1 MTREDTLPTRPMPK
15 APTTK
20 VDFNSLKA
28 PAGYVPGLGRGA
40 AGFTTRSD
48 IGPARAGGLDALK
61 AGAPGSK
68 AGGDEESALDDTKF
82 DEFMGNDAGV
92 FATGEYDEDDKE
104 ADAVWESVDN
114 FMDERRREAREK
126 RLKEELERY
135 RAENP
140 KITEQ
145 FADLKRKLA
154 DVSVDEWEAIP
165 DIGDYTLK
173 KPRRMERF
181 APVPDSLLARAAA
194 DAAAATG
201 GAAGSARALDP
212 NSGLASVGG
221 LGGLAT
227 PMGGAASTVSDLTAI
242 GTGRGTVLG
251 LKLDRMADSVSGQTV
266 VDPKGYLTDLKSI
279 KISTDAEISD
289 IKKARHLLKSVIQTN
304 PRHAPG
310 WIAAARLEEVAGK
323 VADARKLVMQGCEL
337 CPNSEDIWLEAARL
351 QTPENAK
358 ALLARGVAQLPES
371 TKLWM
376 AAAKLETDDTA
387 KARVLRKALE
397 RIPTSVRLWK
407 AAVELAEEDDAR
419 ILLSRAVECCPQ
431 AVELWLALA
440 RLETYDNARKV
451 LNNARKAVPTE
462 PAIWITAAK
471 LEEANG
477 ADQAQVDKIVG
488 RAIKSLSTNGV
499 VIHRDAWI
507 KEAENAERSQPAP
520 HTATCR
526 AIVRSVCGLG
536 VDAADLEATLVADAE
551 EAGKRGSVETARA
564 LYAQAL
570 ASFPSQAHIWRQAAQ
585 LEKAHG
591 SRAQLDELLRRAV
604 QFCPQ
609 AEVLWLMAAKE
620 AWLGGDVD
628 GARAILAR
636 AFAANPD
643 SEQIWLAAFK
653 LEFENNEPERARALL
668 AKARENEAASSYPR
682 VWMKSAIV
690 ERELGDTAREKSLL
704 EEGIR
709 RFPAFE
715 KFYLMLGQL
724 EQRAGNTDAARAAFR
739 NGLARCPN
747 SIPLWRS
754 AARLEEEGGGGGAA
768 AGAAAAGPSGTSTTP
783 ATATPAAAP
792 SGNVARARALLEQA
806 RLRNPHTPELWL
818 AAIRTEQRAGNEKA
832 ADSVLAKA
840 LQDCPTSGILWA
852 EAISL
857 APRPARRTKATDALK
872 RCDNDPH
879 VVAAVA
885 QLFWAD
891 RKVDKAR
898 SWFNRAVT
906 LNPDIGDH
914 WALYYKFECQF
925 GSPEQQ
931 AQVSQRCV
939 TAEPHHGERWCR
951 VSKDVR
957 NAHQPVEVLLRRCV
971 ADLDALP
978 PP

>member
-28 PAGYVPGLGRGA
+28 PSGY
-40 AGFTTRSD
+40 
-48 IGPARAGGLDALK
+48 
-61 AGAPGSK
+61 APGSK
-68 AGGDEESALDDTKF
+68 AGGNEESALDETKF

-92 FATGEYDEDDKE
+92 FASTGEYDEDDKE
-104 ADAVWESVDN
+104 ADAVWEQVDN

-154 DVSVDEWEAIP
+154 DVSSEEWEAIP
-165 DIGDYTLK
+165 EIGDYTVK
-173 KPRRMERF
+173 KRRVERF

-194 DAAAATG
+194 EATG
-201 GAAGSARALDP
+201 AGGSKQAIDP
-212 NSGLASVGG
+212 ASGLASVGFG
-221 LGGLAT
+221 GLTTPLGGAT
-227 PMGGAASTVSDLTAI
+227 STVSDLTAI

-323 VADARKLVMQGCEL
+323 LVDARKLIMQGCEL

-351 QTPENAK
+351 QTPDNAK

-440 RLETYDNARKV
+440 RLETYENARKV

-471 LEEANG
+471 LEEAHG
-477 ADQAQVDKIVG
+477 AEQGTVDKIVG

-507 KEAENAERSQPAP
+507 KEAENAERSTPSP
-520 HTATCR
+520 HVLTCR
-526 AIVRSVCGLG
+526 AIVKNVCSLG
-536 VDAADLEATLVADAE
+536 VDAADLEATITADAE
-551 EAGKRGSVETARA
+551 ESAKRGSVETARA

-570 ASFPSQAHIWRQAAQ
+570 ATFPSQAHIWRAAAS
-585 LEKAHG
+585 LEKSHG
-591 SRAQLDELLRRAV
+591 TRAQLDELLRRAV
-604 QFCPQ
+604 TFCPQ

-628 GARAILAR
+628 GSRAILAR

-690 ERELGDTAREKSLL
+690 ERELGDADKERQLL

-709 RFPAFE
+709 RFPTFE

-724 EQRAGNTDAARAAFR
+724 EQRAGNVDGARTAYR

-747 SIPLWRS
+747 CIPLWRS
-754 AARLEEEGGGGGAA
+754 AARLEEEAGGG
-768 AGAAAAGPSGTSTTP
+768 
-783 ATATPAAAP
+783 
-792 SGNVARARALLEQA
+792 VARARALLEQA
-806 RLRNPHTPELWL
+806 RLRNPHSPELWL

-832 ADSVLAKA
+832 AEVALAKA
-840 LQDCPTSGILWA
+840 LQDCPTSGPLWA
-852 EAISL
+852 EAIAA
-857 APRPARRTKATDALK
+857 APRPARRSKATDALK

-891 RKVDKAR
+891 RKVEKAR

-906 LNPDIGDH
+906 LNPDLGDH
-914 WALYYKFECQF
+914 WAHFYKFECQF
-925 GSPEQQ
+925 GTQEQQ
-931 AQVSQRCV
+931 AEVSSRCV
-939 TAEPHHGERWCR
+939 AAEPHHGERWVR
-951 VSKDVR
+951 VAKDIK
-957 NAHQPVEVLLRRCV
+957 NAHQPTDVVLRRTV
-971 ADLDALP
+971 QDIDTLP

>member
-48 IGPARAGGLDALK
+48 IGPARAGGIDALK
-61 AGAPGSK
+61 GAPGSK
-68 AGGDEESALDDTKF
+68 AGEGEDPNLDENKF

-92 FATGEYDEDDKE
+92 FAATGEYDEDDKE
-104 ADAVWESVDN
+104 ADAVWEGVDN
-114 FMDERRREAREK
+114 FMDERRRVRAGARQPPASG
-126 RLKEELERY
+126 RR
-135 RAENP
+135 RRGGWA
-140 KITEQ
+140 ITEQ
-145 FADLKRKLA
+145 FADLKRQLA
-154 DVSVDEWEAIP
+154 DVKYEEWESIP
-165 DIGDYTLK
+165 EMGDYTLK
-173 KPRRMERF
+173 KQRRLERF

-194 DAAAATG
+194 DVAGGTAA
-201 GAAGSARALDP
+201 GAAKSLDP
-212 NSGLASVGG
+212 SSGLASS

-242 GTGRGTVLG
+242 GEGCGGGGRGG
-251 LKLDRMADSVSGQTV
+251 GRGRGRWRRGWQEYANAKE
-266 VDPKGYLTDLKSI
+266 GYLTDLKSI

-323 VADARKLVMQGCEL
+323 LPEARKLVMQGCEL

-351 QTPENAK
+351 QTPDNAK

-376 AAAKLETDDTA
+376 AAAKLEADDTA

-407 AAVELAEEDDAR
+407 AAVELAAEDDAR

-440 RLETYDNARKV
+440 RLETYENARKV

-462 PAIWITAAK
+462 PAIWVTAAK
-471 LEEANG
+471 LEEAHG
-477 ADQAQVDKIVG
+477 ADQDTVDKIVG
-488 RAIKSLSTNGV
+488 KALKSLSANGV

-507 KEAENAERSQPAP
+507 KEAENCERSSPPQLV
-520 HTATCR
+520 TAR
-526 AIVRSVCGLG
+526 AIVRCVAGLG
-536 VDAADLEATLVADAE
+536 VDPVDLEATLVADAE
-551 EAGKRGSVETARA
+551 EAAKRGAVETARA

-570 ASFPSQAHIWRQAAQ
+570 ATFPSQAQIWRAAAA

-591 SRAQLDELLRRAV
+591 SRAALDELLKRAV
-604 QFCPQ
+604 TFCPQ
-609 AEVLWLMAAKE
+609 SEVLWLMAAKE

-636 AFAANPD
+636 AFASNPD
-643 SEQIWLAAFK
+643 SEAIWLAAFK
-653 LEFENNEPERARALL
+653 VEFENNEPERARALL
-668 AKARENEAASSYPR
+668 AKARENEAANGYPR
-682 VWMKSAIV
+682 VWMKSALV
-690 ERELGDTAREKSLL
+690 ERELGDGAKERALL

-724 EQRAGNTDAARAAFR
+724 EARPGGGGAEAARAAYR
-739 NGLARCPN
+739 AGLARCPD

-754 AARLEEEGGGGGAA
+754 AARLEEEA
-768 AGAAAAGPSGTSTTP
+768 
-783 ATATPAAAP
+783 
-792 SGNVARARALLEQA
+792 GNVARARALLEQA
-806 RLRNPHTPELWL
+806 RLKNPKSAELWL

-832 ADSVLAKA
+832 ADTALAKA
-840 LQDCPTSGILWA
+840 LQDCPTSGPLWA
-852 EAISL
+852 EAISM
-857 APRPARRTKATDALK
+857 APRPARKTKATDALK

-891 RKVDKAR
+891 RKVEKAR

-914 WALYYKFECQF
+914 WAQFYKFECQF
-925 GSPEQQ
+925 GTPEQQ
-931 AQVSQRCV
+931 ADVSSRCAA
-939 TAEPHHGERWCR
+939 AEPHHGERWCR
-951 VSKDVR
+951 VSKDTR
-957 NAHQPVEVLLRRCV
+957 NAHQPPEVLLRRTV
-971 ADLDALP
+971 ADIDTLP

>member
-28 PAGYVPGLGRGA
+28 PSGYVPGLGRGA

-61 AGAPGSK
+61 GGAPGSK
-68 AGGDEESALDDTKF
+68 AGGGDEESALDDTKF

-92 FATGEYDEDDKE
+92 FAATGEYDEDDKE
-104 ADAVWESVDN
+104 ADAVWETVDN

-145 FADLKRKLA
+145 FADLKRKLS
-154 DVSVDEWEAIP
+154 DVSYEEWEAIP
-165 DIGDYTLK
+165 DIGDYTIK
-173 KPRRMERF
+173 KQRRMERF

-194 DAAAATG
+194 EAAAG
-201 GAAGSARALDP
+201 GAAGAAKSLDP

-221 LGGLAT
+221 LSGLAT
-227 PMGGAASTVSDLTAI
+227 PMGGATSTVSDLTAI

-323 VADARKLVMQGCEL
+323 LADARKLIMQGCEL

-351 QTPENAK
+351 QTPDNAK

-440 RLETYDNARKV
+440 RLETYENARKV

-477 ADQAQVDKIVG
+477 ADQTQVDKIVG
-488 RAIKSLSTNGV
+488 RAIKSLGANGV
-499 VIHRDAWI
+499 VVHRDAWM

-520 HTATCR
+520 HVATCR
-526 AIVRSVCGLG
+526 AIVRCVHGLG

-551 EAGKRGSVETARA
+551 EAAKRGSVETARA
-564 LYAQAL
+564 LYDMAL
-570 ASFPSQAHIWRQAAQ
+570 TTFPSQAHIWRAAAQ
-585 LEKAHG
+585 LEKSHG

-604 QFCPQ
+604 TFCPQ

-628 GARAILAR
+628 GSRAILAR

-682 VWMKSAIV
+682 VWMKSALV
-690 ERELGDTAREKSLL
+690 ERELGDVARERELL

-709 RFPAFE
+709 RFPGFE
-715 KFYLMLGQL
+715 KLYLMLGQL
-724 EQRAGNTDAARAAFR
+724 EQRCGNTDGARVAYR
-739 NGLARCPN
+739 NGLARCTA

-754 AARLEEEGGGGGAA
+754 AARLEEE
-768 AGAAAAGPSGTSTTP
+768 AG
-783 ATATPAAAP
+783 
-792 SGNVARARALLEQA
+792 GNVGRARALLDQA
-806 RLRNPHTPELWL
+806 RLKNPKTEALWL

-832 ADSVLAKA
+832 ADSTLAKA
-840 LQDCPTSGILWA
+840 LQDCPTSGLLWA
-852 EAISL
+852 EAISM

-891 RKVDKAR
+891 RKVEKAR

-914 WALYYKFECQF
+914 WAHFYKFECQF
-925 GSPEQQ
+925 GTPEQQ
-931 AQVSQRCV
+931 AEVSSRC
-939 TAEPHHGERWCR
+939 TAAEPHHGERWCR
-951 VSKDVR
+951 VSKDPR
-957 NAHQPVEVLLRRCV
+957 NAHQPVEVLLRRTV
-971 ADLDALP
+971 QDLDSMP

>member
-1 MTREDTLPTRPMPK
+1 
-15 APTTK
+15 
-20 VDFNSLKA
+20 
-28 PAGYVPGLGRGA
+28 
-40 AGFTTRSD
+40 
-48 IGPARAGGLDALK
+48 
-61 AGAPGSK
+61 
-68 AGGDEESALDDTKF
+68 
-82 DEFMGNDAGV
+82 MGNDAGV

-104 ADAVWESVDN
+104 ADAVWEQIDN

-126 RLKEELERY
+126 RMKEELERY

-145 FADLKRKLA
+145 FADLKRKLSE
-154 DVSVDEWEAIP
+154 VSYDEWESIP
-165 DIGDYTLK
+165 EIGDYTIK
-173 KPRRMERF
+173 KQRRMERF

-194 DAAAATG
+194 EAGAQ
-201 GAAGSARALDP
+201 GAAGAAKSIDP
-212 NSGLASVGG
+212 NSGLASVGAFS
-221 LGGLAT
+221 GLAT
-227 PMGGAASTVSDLTAI
+227 PMGGATSTVSDLTAI

-323 VADARKLVMQGCEL
+323 LADARKLAMQGCEL
-337 CPNSEDIWLEAARL
+337 CPNSEDMWLEAARL
-351 QTPENAK
+351 QTPDNAK

-440 RLETYDNARKV
+440 RLETYENARKV

-462 PAIWITAAK
+462 PAIWVTAAK

-477 ADQAQVDKIVG
+477 AEQGQVDKIVA

-499 VIHRDAWI
+499 VIHRDAWV
-507 KEAENAERSQPAP
+507 KEAENAERTQPP
-520 HTATCR
+520 MVATCR
-526 AIVRSVCGLG
+526 AIVKAVCGLG

-551 EAGKRGSVETARA
+551 ECAKRGSVETARA
-564 LYAQAL
+564 LYAVAL
-570 ASFPSQAHIWRQAAQ
+570 ATFPGQASIWRQAAA

-591 SRAQLDELLRRAV
+591 SREQLDELLRKAV
-604 QFCPQ
+604 TFCPQ

-620 AWLGGDVD
+620 CWLGGDVD

-643 SEQIWLAAFK
+643 SEAIWLAAFK

-682 VWMKSAIV
+682 VWMKSAVV
-690 ERELGDTAREKSLL
+690 ERELGDAAQERALL

-709 RFPAFE
+709 RFPTFE

-724 EQRAGNTDAARAAFR
+724 EQRAGNVEGARTAYR
-739 NGLARCPN
+739 SGLARCPG
-747 SIPLWRS
+747 SVPLWRS
-754 AARLEEEGGGGGAA
+754 AARLEEGA
-768 AGAAAAGPSGTSTTP
+768 GQ
-783 ATATPAAAP
+783 
-792 SGNVARARALLEQA
+792 VARARALLEQA
-806 RLRNPHTPELWL
+806 RLRNPKTPELWL
-818 AAIRTEQRAGNEKA
+818 AAVRTEQRAGNDKA

-840 LQDCPTSGILWA
+840 LQDCPASGVLWA
-852 EAISL
+852 EAIAL
-857 APRPARRTKATDALK
+857 APRPTRRSKATDALK
-872 RCDNDPH
+872 RCDNDPF

-891 RKVDKAR
+891 RKVEKAR

-906 LNPDIGDH
+906 LNPDVGDH
-914 WALYYKFECQF
+914 WAHFYKFECQF
-925 GSPEQQ
+925 GTPEQQ
-931 AQVSQRCV
+931 AEVSSRCV
-939 TAEPHHGERWCR
+939 AAEPHHGERWCR
-951 VSKDVR
+951 VAKDVK
-957 NAHQPVEVLLRRCV
+957 NAHLPVEVLLRRCV
-971 ADLDALP
+971 QDLDTQGP
-978 PP
+978 P

>member
-28 PAGYVPGLGRGA
+28 PSGYVPGLGRGA

-61 AGAPGSK
+61 GGNPSSPLSFPFRKAPGSK
-68 AGGDEESALDDTKF
+68 AGGDNEEALDDTKF

-92 FATGEYDEDDKE
+92 FAATGEYDEDDKE
-104 ADAVWESVDN
+104 ADAVWETVDN

-145 FADLKRKLA
+145 FADLKRKLTE
-154 DVSVDEWEAIP
+154 VSYEEWESIP
-165 DIGDYTLK
+165 EIGDYTIK
-173 KPRRMERF
+173 KQRRMERF

-194 DAAAATG
+194 EAASAS
-201 GAAGSARALDP
+201 AAGGSLAKSLDP

-221 LGGLAT
+221 GLNGLAT
-227 PMGGAASTVSDLTAI
+227 PMGGATSTVSDLTAI

-251 LKLDRMADSVSGQTV
+251 LKLDRMADSVTGQTV

-323 VADARKLVMQGCEL
+323 LADARKLIMQGCEL

-351 QTPENAK
+351 QTPDNAK

-440 RLETYDNARKV
+440 RLETYENARKV

-477 ADQAQVDKIVG
+477 AEQGQVDKIVA

-499 VIHRDAWI
+499 VIHRDAWM
-507 KEAENAERSQPAP
+507 KEAENAERSTPAP
-520 HTATCR
+520 HVLTCR
-526 AIVRSVCGLG
+526 AIVRTVYSLG

-551 EAGKRGSVETARA
+551 DAAKRGSVETARA
-564 LYAQAL
+564 LYSQAL
-570 ASFPSQAHIWRQAAQ
+570 TTFPSQPHIWRQAAQ
-585 LEKAHG
+585 LEKGHG

-628 GARAILAR
+628 GSRAILAR

-690 ERELGDTAREKSLL
+690 ERELGDAGKERALL

-709 RFPAFE
+709 RFPTFE

-724 EQRAGNTDAARAAFR
+724 EQRCGSTDGARVVYR
-739 NGLARCPN
+739 WGR
-747 SIPLWRS
+747 
-754 AARLEEEGGGGGAA
+754 EGGTEGGGR
-768 AGAAAAGPSGTSTTP
+768 GTICQVGMGKEERLG
-783 ATATPAAAP
+783 AP
-792 SGNVARARALLEQA
+792 SWRGRRRNGPNRKEGGVLKSTGGLGSLL
-806 RLRNPHTPELWL
+806 LMLLSPPHPP
-818 AAIRTEQRAGNEKA
+818 
-832 ADSVLAKA
+832 S
-840 LQDCPTSGILWA
+840 
-852 EAISL
+852 
-857 APRPARRTKATDALK
+857 PRF
-872 RCDNDPH
+872 
-879 VVAAVA
+879 VVPQVE
-885 QLFWAD
+885 
-891 RKVDKAR
+891 KAR

-914 WALYYKFECQF
+914 WAHFYKFECQF
-925 GSPEQQ
+925 GTPEQQ
-931 AQVSQRCV
+931 ADVSSRCAA
-939 TAEPHHGERWCR
+939 AEPHHGERWCR
-951 VSKDVR
+951 VSKDPR
-957 NAHQPVEVLLRRCV
+957 NAHQPVEVLLRRTV
-971 ADLDALP
+971 QDLDSLP

>member
-1 MTREDTLPTRPMPK
+1 MPK

-28 PAGYVPGLGRGA
+28 PVGYVPGLGRGA

-48 IGPARAGGLDALK
+48 IGPARAGGIDALK
-61 AGAPGSK
+61 QAGQAPGSK
-68 AGGDEESALDDTKF
+68 KGGDDESALDETKF

-104 ADAVWESVDN
+104 ADAVWEKIDN

-154 DVSVDEWEAIP
+154 DVRADEWEAIP
-165 DIGDYTLK
+165 EIGDYTLK
-173 KPRRMERF
+173 KQKRMEKF

-194 DAAAATG
+194 EASTAG
-201 GAAGSARALDP
+201 GVNKSIDP

-221 LGGLAT
+221 LGGIQT

-251 LKLDRMADSVSGQTV
+251 LKLDRMADSVTGQTV

-323 VADARKLVMQGCEL
+323 LVDARKLVMQGCEL

-351 QTPENAK
+351 QTPDNAK

-440 RLETYDNARKV
+440 RLETYENARKV

-477 ADQAQVDKIVG
+477 ANQEQLDKIVG
-488 RAIKSLSTNGV
+488 RALKSLSANGV

-507 KEAENAERSQPAP
+507 KEAENAERSQPSA
-520 HTATCR
+520 HVGTCR
-526 AIVRSVCGLG
+526 AIVRCVHCMG
-536 VDAADLEATLVADAE
+536 VDAADLEGTLVADAE
-551 EAGKRGSVETARA
+551 ESLKRGSVETARA
-564 LYAQAL
+564 MYAQAL
-570 ASFPSQAHIWRQAAQ
+570 ATFPSQPHIWRQAAQ

-591 SRAQLDELLRRAV
+591 SREQLDELLRRSV

-609 AEVLWLMAAKE
+609 AETLWLMAAKE
-620 AWLGGDVD
+620 AWMGGDVD

-690 ERELGDTAREKSLL
+690 ERELGEKGRERELL

-709 RFPAFE
+709 RFPSFD
-715 KFYLMLGQL
+715 KLHLMLGQL
-724 EQRAGNTDAARAAFR
+724 EQRCGNTDAARAAFR

-754 AARLEEEGGGGGAA
+754 AARLEEE
-768 AGAAAAGPSGTSTTP
+768 AG
-783 ATATPAAAP
+783 
-792 SGNVARARALLEQA
+792 GNVARARALLDQA
-806 RLRNPHTPELWL
+806 RLKNPKNDELWL
-818 AAIRTEQRAGNEKA
+818 TAIRTEQRAGNEKA
-832 ADSVLAKA
+832 ADTVLAKA
-840 LQDCPTSGILWA
+840 LQDCPTSGPLWA
-852 EAISL
+852 EAISM
-857 APRPARRTKATDALK
+857 APRPARKTKATDALK
-872 RCDNDPH
+872 RCDNDPF

-891 RKVDKAR
+891 RKVEKAR

-906 LNPDIGDH
+906 LSPDIGDH
-914 WALYYKFECQF
+914 WAHFYKFECQF
-925 GSPEQQ
+925 GTPEQQ
-931 AQVSQRCV
+931 AEVSSRC
-939 TAEPHHGERWCR
+939 AAADPHHGERWCR
-951 VSKDVR
+951 VSKDLK
-957 NAHQPVEVLLRRCV
+957 NAHQGAEVLLRRCV
-971 ADLDALP
+971 QDLDTLP

>member
-48 IGPARAGGLDALK
+48 IGPARAGGMDALK
-61 AGAPGSK
+61 GGAPGSK
-68 AGGDEESALDDTKF
+68 AGEGEDANLDETKF
-82 DEFMGNDAGV
+82 DEFMGNDAGM
-92 FATGEYDEDDKE
+92 FAATGEYDEDDKE
-104 ADAVWESVDN
+104 ADAVWEGVDN

-126 RLKEELERY
+126 RMKEELERY

-145 FADLKRKLA
+145 FADLKRQLA
-154 DVSVDEWEAIP
+154 DVKYEEWEAIP
-165 DIGDYTLK
+165 EMGDYTLK
-173 KPRRMERF
+173 KQRRMERF

-194 DAAAATG
+194 DVAGGTAA
-201 GAAGSARALDP
+201 GAAKSLDP
-212 NSGLASVGG
+212 SSGLASS

-323 VADARKLVMQGCEL
+323 LPEARKLVMQGCEL

-351 QTPENAK
+351 QTPDNAK

-376 AAAKLETDDTA
+376 AAARLEGDDTA

-407 AAVELAEEDDAR
+407 AAVELAAEDDAR

-440 RLETYDNARKV
+440 RLETYENARKV

-462 PAIWITAAK
+462 PAIWVTAAK
-471 LEEANG
+471 LEEAHG
-477 ADQAQVDKIVG
+477 ADQDTVDKIVG
-488 RAIKSLSTNGV
+488 KALKSLSANGV

-507 KEAENAERSQPAP
+507 KEAENAERSVPPQLV
-520 HTATCR
+520 TAR
-526 AIVRSVCGLG
+526 AIVRCVAGLG
-536 VDAADLEATLVADAE
+536 VDPVDLEATLTADAE
-551 EAGKRGSVETARA
+551 EAAKRGSVETARA

-570 ASFPSQAHIWRQAAQ
+570 ATFPSQAQIWRAAAA

-591 SRAQLDELLRRAV
+591 SRGALDELLRRAV
-604 QFCPQ
+604 TFCPQ
-609 AEVLWLMAAKE
+609 SEVLWLMAAKE

-636 AFAANPD
+636 AFASNPD
-643 SEQIWLAAFK
+643 SEAIWLAAFK
-653 LEFENNEPERARALL
+653 VEFENNEPERARALL
-668 AKARENEAASSYPR
+668 AKARENEAANGYPR
-682 VWMKSAIV
+682 VWMKSAVV
-690 ERELGDTAREKSLL
+690 ERELGDGGRERALL
-704 EEGIR
+704 EEGIK
-709 RFPAFE
+709 RFPTFE

-724 EQRAGNTDAARAAFR
+724 EARGGNTEAARTAYRA
-739 NGLARCPN
+739 GLARCPD
-747 SIPLWRS
+747 SVPLWRS
-754 AARLEEEGGGGGAA
+754 AARLEEEA
-768 AGAAAAGPSGTSTTP
+768 
-783 ATATPAAAP
+783 
-792 SGNVARARALLEQA
+792 GNVARARALLEQA
-806 RLRNPHTPELWL
+806 RLKNPKSEALWL

-832 ADSVLAKA
+832 ADSALAKA
-840 LQDCPTSGILWA
+840 LQDCPTSGLLWA
-852 EAISL
+852 EAISM
-857 APRPARRTKATDALK
+857 APRPARKTKATDALK

-891 RKVDKAR
+891 RKVEKAR

-906 LNPDIGDH
+906 LNPDVGDH
-914 WALYYKFECQF
+914 WAQFYKFECQF
-925 GSPEQQ
+925 GTAEQQ
-931 AQVSQRCV
+931 ADVSSRCAA
-939 TAEPHHGERWCR
+939 AEPHHGERWCR
-951 VSKDVR
+951 VAKDLK
-957 NAHQPVEVLLRRCV
+957 NAHQPPEVLLRRTV
-971 ADLDALP
+971 ADIDTLP